1 MIPRALKFLYYILI
15 LGGFCA
21 NMLVVSHTT
30 ALSVLGA
37 GLALRGPDGS
47 MVTATDGLY
56 EERKTVFFTFGIGLV
71 CTLGSVIF
79 CIWLILHWE
88 AAIVCTV
95 LTTYTWCKI
104 YSSYKR
110 VVRRFAFD
118 ESQTVDFDDIFN
130 GPAAIRVVKHGLRKI
145 QDLIPRSPIRG
156 RGSRYI
162 DDDEDDGTSTYVGTN
177 SQMMEEQDLFVPEM
191 NGKSNKSSF
200 FSKRRNGGQSIV

>member
-1 MIPRALKFLYYILI
+1 
-15 LGGFCA
+15 
-21 NMLVVSHTT
+21 MLVVSHTT

-88 AAIVCTV
+88 AAIICTI

-130 GPAAIRVVKHGLRKI
+130 GPAAIRVVKHSLRKI

-156 RGSRYI
+156 GGSRH
-162 DDDEDDGTSTYVGTN
+162 DDDEDDGISTYVGTN
-177 SQMMEEQDLFVPEM
+177 RQMEKEDLYVPEM
-191 NGKSNKSSF
+191 NGKSEKKSF
-200 FSKRRNGGQSIV
+200 FSRRRNNGQDIV